1 MRRIR
6 TLHAKWV
13 GAVGSHRA
21 SMLAASVLL
30 SLLVTASGFFG
41 VDMDQQTQAGVA
53 GFLATLY
60 LAIWSDTRRPLA
72 PRDGAGNPL

>member
-30 SLLVTASGFFG
+30 SLLVTASGFFRRRHG
-41 VDMDQQTQAGVA
+41 SA
-53 GFLATLY
+53 
-60 LAIWSDTRRPLA
+60 DTSRSRWILGYPVSGHLE
-72 PRDGAGNPL
+72 RY